1 MATEILH
8 LFSTV
13 YFAVNISFHGQ
24 MDKGIRRN
32 TRAPTDSLKEFKVRM
47 NNTECYTD
55 AHG

>member
-47 NNTECYTD
+47 NNSECYTD